1 MYVTQKLVLLLS
13 LLSNFELD
21 LILFS
26 WFYNTKQSPEILKL
40 VGEILYLLAEPDLLE
55 TDIDSFPGSILLFP
69 RSPEDDLKITHL

>member
-13 LLSNFELD
+13 LLSDFELD
-21 LILFS
+21 FILFS

-55 TDIDSFPGSILLFP
+55 TDIDSFPVNILLVFKTSET
-69 RSPEDDLKITHL
+69 RFRDTS